1 MTSPAA
7 QWQLDRLSTSA
18 REAAEI
24 ASLGAGVSLSSWL
37 TKLISETCSAE
48 GVASS
53 AEPPKILEFT
63 REIRDRVPSTPRI
76 QPAPTPMPAN
86 TSLPPMQPTA
96 PVMQPSAP
104 MVEPAA
110 ASFQPAIPQQPAA
123 APVQPMVSRP
133 TATPTPFQSAPPM
146 PAPTPLVAPVA
157 AYRPQPVPPN
167 PIQQAPLQQAP
178 VQPMPTQPLQA
189 APFTPAPF
197 APAPIATAP
206 IAPAPVAPTAFA
218 PPAFTAPQ
226 PFIQPAP
233 VAAPPVMAPPVV
245 APPAFAPVAAQ
256 PAAAPLAPHPVPAGA
271 TMLPIA
277 SMVVANLDTR
287 RGDDMPETLLA
298 DIATRGVRQPVTV
311 RRSASNPEQYEI
323 ICGHRRWRAAQ
334 RVGLAQIPAIVVT
347 QDDATAILASLT
359 ENLQQGNLSVL
370 DEAQAYLR
378 LLTQHAVDVSAVT
391 AAIGRDRKHIV
402 QSMRLLGLP
411 PLVRHLVGSGML
423 SREHAYVL
431 LDAPQPEALADAI
444 LAEHLSVE
452 AARQRIAAGAEGT
465 K

>member
-37 TKLISETCSAE
+37 TKLVSETCSAE
-48 GVASS
+48 GVASP

-86 TSLPPMQPTA
+86 TSLPPLQPPMQPTA
-96 PVMQPSAP
+96 PMMQPSAP
-104 MVEPAA
+104 MVEPPA
-110 ASFQPAIPQQPAA
+110 ASFQPTVPQQQAA
-123 APVQPMVSRP
+123 APVQPTVFRP
-133 TATPTPFQSAPPM
+133 TAIPTPVQPAAPM
-146 PAPTPLVAPVA
+146 PAPTPLVAPVT
-157 AYRPQPVPPN
+157 AYRPQPLPPN
-167 PIQQAPLQQAP
+167 PIQHAPIQQTPMQQAP
-178 VQPMPTQPLQA
+178 VQQMPMQPPHA
-189 APFTPAPF
+189 
-197 APAPIATAP
+197 AP
-206 IAPAPVAPTAFA
+206 IAPAAFA
-218 PPAFTAPQ
+218 PPTFTAPQ
-226 PFIQPAP
+226 SFTQPAP
-233 VAAPPVMAPPVV
+233 VAAPPFMAPPVV
-245 APPAFAPVAAQ
+245 APPVVAPVATQ
-256 PAAAPLAPHPVPAGA
+256 PAAAPLAPHTVPTGA

-277 SMVVANLDTR
+277 SMVVANLGTR

-347 QDDATAILASLT
+347 QDDATVILASLT

-391 AAIGRDRKHIV
+391 TAIGRDRKHIV

-423 SREHAYVL
+423 SREHAFVL

-452 AARQRIAAGAEGT
+452 AARQRIAAGAKGT
-465 K
+465 P